1 MPYVLV
7 GTWFMQLLNLGI
19 TDFRD
24 EWQKG
29 EKLKPKILSKLR
41 GGQCGHSP
49 RLYTFRRPCTF
60 NQKDGYL
67 AILPGI
73 DHWNYFK
80 IKWCLLKFIY
90 SGKGTKF
97 CEILTL
103 LLSYVGPVKIK
114 VKISHNFVAFSEYM
128 NFIFIFIPLFL
139 V

>member
-1 MPYVLV
+1 
-7 GTWFMQLLNLGI
+7 MQLLNLGI

-60 NQKDGYL
+60 NQKGGYL
-67 AILPGI
+67 AILPPGI

-90 SGKGTKF
+90 SEKGTKF
-97 CEILTL
+97 CEIFTL
-103 LLSYVGPVKIK
+103 LLSYVVPVKSK
-114 VKISHNFVAFSEYM
+114 VKILQNFVASLECM
-128 NFIFIFIPLFL
+128 NFI
-139 V
+139 VVE